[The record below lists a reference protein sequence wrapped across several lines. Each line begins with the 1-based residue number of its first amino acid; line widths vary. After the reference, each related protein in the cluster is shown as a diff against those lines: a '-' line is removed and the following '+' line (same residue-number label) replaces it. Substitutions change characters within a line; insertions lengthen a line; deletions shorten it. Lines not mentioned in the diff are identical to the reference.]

1 MIEELARRRSP
12 APCGDEPV
20 LGHALST
27 SPRSVIT
34 FFYYEDLSA
43 AVSFYRKIIGLPLL
57 MCDAWCAVFALN
69 GGAQLG
75 LVDAVAGSQRP
86 IAGAN
91 KGVILSL
98 EVDDVADCL
107 ERLKS
112 VAVAGPDDKLMTG
125 AGGRTQEFKVRDP
138 GGYTVEFFRWAERPA
153 LLVR

>member
-1 MIEELARRRSP
+1 MPDRALA
-12 APCGDEPV
+12 
-20 LGHALST
+20 T
-27 SPRSVIT
+27 SPRTVIT
-34 FFYYEDLSA
+34 FFYYDDLSA
-43 AVSFYRKIIGLPLL
+43 AVSFYEKVIGLPLL

-75 LVDAVAGSQRP
+75 LVDSAAGSQRP

-107 ERLKS
+107 ARLKRMS
-112 VAVAGPDDKLMTG
+112 LAGPGDELMTG

-138 GGYTVEFFRWAERPA
+138 GGYSVEFFRWAEGPA
-153 LLVR
+153 LVAR

>member
-1 MIEELARRRSP
+1 MIDGLARRLSP
-12 APCGDEPV
+12 ALCGEEAV
-20 LGHALST
+20 LDRALST
-27 SPRSVIT
+27 SPRNVIT
-34 FFYYEDLSA
+34 FFYYDDLSA

-57 MCDAWCAVFALN
+57 MCDAWCAVFTLN

-75 LVDAVAGSQRP
+75 LVDSVAGSQRP
-86 IAGAN
+86 IAGPN

-107 ERLKS
+107 ERLKRAS
-112 VAVAGPDDKLMTG
+112 IADPGDELMTG

-153 LLVR
+153 PVVR